1 MSKIYIAG
9 PMTGYEEMNFPAFN
23 AAAYD
28 LTVDGWVVVN
38 PVDINPDPKADWLE
52 CMRKDIKALVDC
64 DAIYMLE
71 GWDRSEGATIEHN
84 IAKALGFDIYYEAD
98 DLNAAERKDD

>member
-1 MSKIYIAG
+1 MKIYIAG

-71 GWDRSEGATIEHN
+71 GWDLSEGATIEHN
-84 IAKALGFDIYYEAD
+84 IAKALGFDIYYEVD
-98 DLNAAERKDD
+98 DLNVSERKDD